1 MDHITQ
7 QPISFTRHVQ
17 LVELANLKFHLH
29 LAIAAIASLIGF
41 SFARPL
47 LVDKRGPRP
56 HH

>member
-17 LVELANLKFHLH
+17 LVELANLKSHLH